1 MEYRKNLEEN
11 CVTETKE
18 DNCVGDQ
25 YLIARCFNALLKGLS
40 QNSAGPFGG
49 AMKFSAQRMI
59 HSHVKWLQKENINYN
74 ARTAKTKRLFR
85 GFGLAIGGRLLCHQG
100 LKIAADAL
108 ERCRVQAQHLAHLGS
123 NHIAC
128 SGSIS

>member
-1 MEYRKNLEEN
+1 LEY
-11 CVTETKE
+11 
-18 DNCVGDQ
+18 Q
-25 YLIARCFNALLKGLS
+25 YLIARCLDALVKGLF
-40 QNSAGPFGG
+40 QNSAGPFGE
-49 AMKFSAQRMI
+49 AIKFSAQRMI

-74 ARTAKTKRLFR
+74 ACTAKTKRLFR
-85 GFGLAIGGRLLCHQG
+85 GFDLAIGGRLLCHQG

-128 SGSIS
+128 SGGIS